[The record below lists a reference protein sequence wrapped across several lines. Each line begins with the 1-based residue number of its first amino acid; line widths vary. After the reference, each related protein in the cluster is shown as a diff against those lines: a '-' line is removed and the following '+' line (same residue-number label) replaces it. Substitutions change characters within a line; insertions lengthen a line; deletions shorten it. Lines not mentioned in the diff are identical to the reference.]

1 MKARDVRCP
10 AAMCGLVVG
19 LLVTMA
25 AGGGAPRAQEVDLSG
40 PLTIDDC
47 VRIALEQSDQLARA
61 EANLKSAHGSTRI
74 STSAYLPSASVSAGW
89 SRQWPER
96 SAFMSEFGTEPIIIK
111 YDGSIGFSFRQNLVD
126 LSSYADIRSSRKQY
140 AASTEDVQNAEDDLI
155 AATKQQFYACLAA
168 IKVADVEEEAVAV
181 SREQLRRSE
190 TLFNLGSVARSDV
203 LQARVNLAEAEQV
216 LIERRNSV
224 RVELSRLAME
234 MGLDPRRDVVLD
246 TSLVVPE
253 TDPTGDVDSWI
264 SRALMVRPDLEA
276 ARNRVAA
283 AEWAEKSA
291 KLGRLPSISAS
302 YRWSTNGS
310 ADNPWLDFESDNQ
323 TSTTW
328 RWQFS
333 ASMPIFD
340 GFAREGQIERAVGQR
355 RAQREALDREEKLV
369 ALEVKDS
376 YLSIH
381 KERESLRAAESSVQ
395 LAKEN
400 LRLQQALYESG
411 AGTLLEWDN
420 ANLDLRRAQLSL
432 IQSQINLLQS
442 HVRFWKAVGQ

>member
-1 MKARDVRCP
+1 MKAVDGRCS
-10 AAMCGLVVG
+10 AAVGGLVMG
-19 LLVTMA
+19 LLVMT
-25 AGGGAPRAQEVDLSG
+25 GVGWGAPGAAEPDLSA
-40 PLTIDDC
+40 PLTIEDC
-47 VRIALEQSDQLARA
+47 VRIALEQSDQLAQA

-74 STSAYLPSASVSAGW
+74 STSAYLPSMSVSAGW

-96 SAFMSEFGTEPIIIK
+96 TAFMSEFGTEPIIIK
-111 YDGSIGFSFRQNLVD
+111 YDGSLGFSFRQSLVD
-126 LSSYADIRSSRKQY
+126 LASYADIRSSRKQY
-140 AASTEDVQNAEDDLI
+140 AASSGDLQNTEDDLI
-155 AATKQQFYACLAA
+155 AATKHQFYTCLAA
-168 IKVADVEEEAVAV
+168 IKVADVEEEAVDV

-203 LQARVNLAEAEQV
+203 LQARVNLAEADQI

-224 RVELSRLAME
+224 RVELSRLAMD
-234 MGLDPRRDVVLD
+234 MGLDPRLDLVLD
-246 TSLVVPE
+246 TTLVVPE
-253 TDPTGDVDSWI
+253 TDPAGDVDSWI

-302 YRWSTNGS
+302 YRWNTNGA
-310 ADNPWLDFESDNQ
+310 ADNPWLDFDSDNQ

-328 RWQFS
+328 RWQLS
-333 ASMPIFD
+333 AAMPIFD

-355 RAQREALDREEKLV
+355 RAQREVLDREEKVV

-376 YLSIH
+376 FLSIQ
-381 KERESLRAAESSVQ
+381 KERESLRAAESSVR
-395 LAKEN
+395 LAEEN

-420 ANLDLRRAQLSL
+420 ANLDLRRARLSL
-432 IQSQINLLQS
+432 IQSQINLLRAQ
-442 HVRFWKAVGQ
+442 VRFWKAVGQ